1 MIEYQKTDDYC
12 SYKLAQGQDQQVGTN
27 QSDDELQKWFFF
39 HLTPRKEEEETRG
52 KVKSRERAITSSQ
65 KTKKKSKVKKI
76 G

>member
-39 HLTPRKEEEETRG
+39 
-52 KVKSRERAITSSQ
+52 SFN
-65 KTKKKSKVKKI
+65 TKKRRRRNKGES
-76 G
+76 